1 MESSASEPSPGNEE
15 EDVEAAGPGNKLALD
30 NLAEV
35 FQLVKKDFDLFYD
48 MDPSR
53 MWALKLKQTQEK
65 GLVSH
70 RNILREM
77 KRQNCQTKITMH
89 FCKVTPSVPA
99 SPASPS
105 TSSPETARPTLL
117 FLLIL
122 SLLNKK
128 MTRMKAFMRI
138 QFHLMNSK

>member
-77 KRQNCQTKITMH
+77 KTVRQKLRCISAKLRQV
-89 FCKVTPSVPA
+89 CLPLLPPLLLPPLRQQDQPSCSSSFSA
-99 SPASPS
+99 YS
-105 TSSPETARPTLL
+105 TR
-117 FLLIL
+117 
-122 SLLNKK
+122 
-128 MTRMKAFMRI
+128 RR
-138 QFHLMNSK
+138 QG